1 MSLCLISWLYRLG
14 YVIACLRLSS
24 SNSSTIVH
32 EYVAW
37 IYQWSIL
44 LTHSFHTS
52 GNKMPQGQE
61 HCSLW
66 SEILLPSL
74 TSSLAS
80 SCLREFCGSSNKKGV
95 LSLPTSCRQ
104 GGLGGLH
111 RNYASPV
118 SNWWLTHEIM
128 REAAWC
134 LKDTK
139 EPTDCLQ
146 VVLLWRCLAIH
157 FLWE

>member
-1 MSLCLISWLYRLG
+1 MSVKAHLEETLFSTFLCLISLLYRLG

-44 LTHSFHTS
+44 LTRSFHTS

-61 HCSLW
+61 HHSLC
-66 SEILLPSL
+66 SEILLLSP
-74 TSSLAS
+74 TFSLAS
-80 SCLREFCGSSNKKGV
+80 SCLRELCDSSNKRGV

-104 GGLGGLH
+104 GGLAGLH
-111 RNYASPV
+111 RNYASPA
-118 SNWWLTHEIM
+118 SNW
-128 REAAWC
+128 
-134 LKDTK
+134 
-139 EPTDCLQ
+139 
-146 VVLLWRCLAIH
+146 
-157 FLWE
+157 